1 MTTQSHATSWMWLDE
16 ATGQVQGATLDKERL
31 VIEWVDSPGCA
42 CDDSPDEQTI
52 ADFLANGP
60 RYLRPPADVLAE
72 MRLALAARLHA

>member
-16 ATGQVQGATLDKERL
+16 ASGQVQGATLDKERL
-31 VIEWVDSPGCA
+31 VIAWVDSPGCA

-72 MRLALAARLHA
+72 MRLAARLHA